1 MAQDNN
7 NAELQR
13 LSDLTKIPTF
23 TGNKSADLFNAE
35 NWIAHIERPKLT
47 GNWNND
53 LTMAYVLNA
62 LHDEALMWNKSCT
75 HTNTSV
81 TVWNEWK
88 LGFLESYSVDRTA
101 RTATVNLANLMQGQ
115 SEHDTSF

>member
-1 MAQDNN
+1 MAQDNS

-47 GNWNND
+47 GN
-53 LTMAYVLNA
+53 
-62 LHDEALMWNKSCT
+62 
-75 HTNTSV
+75 
-81 TVWNEWK
+81 
-88 LGFLESYSVDRTA
+88 
-101 RTATVNLANLMQGQ
+101 
-115 SEHDTSF
+115 